1 MSKFMITTIGN
12 EKGEV
17 VTKAYTVRFKENFP
31 TEKELINFSNKHP
44 NEVIMTTIR
53 LSAKLSEDEIIESL
67 ISKNIYNKDNWI
79 PISVGKPKK
88 ASNYIVTIMLKKEYF
103 TSDHVDDPNTKLAV
117 KIEYFDPEY
126 DVTVKYWEEN
136 VLAWMEAPEEYH
148 PTEDIVGEL
157 INERD

>member
-53 LSAKLSEDEIIESL
+53 LSAK
-67 ISKNIYNKDNWI
+67 DNWI

-88 ASNYIVTIMLKKEYF
+88 AGNYIVTIMLKKEYF

-148 PTEDIVGEL
+148 PTEDIVGGS